1 MLDFW
6 RSVDSIWCPS
16 LHRWSECIPSRCRKL
31 SCEPE
36 VHLSF
41 VWWDFFGM
49 ELLKMWSVNSIL
61 WVSSV
66 TLLTS
71 GAEFVA
77 QWIFNCIILRSTVI
91 CGSVHLRKPIFFFF
105 GIIVVLSGIWF
116 QWLLRSAIRWVH
128 SLYYGGVLKTHWWQV
143 TRELICAC
151 CSARNWESSCKCCRA
166 WCPMVLLSC
175 TLK

>member
-49 ELLKMWSVNSIL
+49 ELLKMWSMNSIL

-91 CGSVHLRKPIFFFF
+91 CGSVHLRKPIFFFWDHRCVIWDMVPMAVTICYSLSSLLVLWRGF
-105 GIIVVLSGIWF
+105 EDSLVTGNKGIDMCL
-116 QWLLRSAIRWVH
+116 
-128 SLYYGGVLKTHWWQV
+128 
-143 TRELICAC
+143 
-151 CSARNWESSCKCCRA
+151 
-166 WCPMVLLSC
+166 LLSQE
-175 TLK
+175 LGKFLQVL